1 MNYWDS
7 NMRKIFLFILICVY
21 TTVFAQK
28 KPVSGCGEFSFIQ
41 PDNISRDEA
50 KKYAIDKAKDDAFIG
65 VYGENMSSSQ
75 VLKTENKNGEAN
87 TSFHEY
93 SELTKDY
100 EWMEDTRDPVLSYE
114 MDPTTGQTRITA
126 KVCGKFR
133 KLGSQAELTATV
145 LCNGI
150 EKEIFRSGD
159 TVSIRFTTA
168 EDGYLSIFSKEENG
182 STYCWLPYVNEEG
195 KPRWLKRNKTYTLV
209 CPADPIFPIPQLQG
223 PIILVTN
230 QEAEELIVWY
240 VFSTNEYA
248 LPTMEYDSTNEIY
261 YIRTEDFENWYYK
274 TRNKDHNLQK
284 LEKHIII
291 KKE

>member
-1 MNYWDS
+1 
-7 NMRKIFLFILICVY
+7 MRKFFLLALMGVF
-21 TTVFAQK
+21 TTVFAQN

-50 KKYAIDKAKDDAFIG
+50 KRYVIAKAKDDAFVG
-65 VYGENMSSSQ
+65 VYGENLSSSQ
-75 VLKTENKNGEAN
+75 VLKTENKNGTAN

-100 EWMEDTRDPVLSYE
+100 EWIEDTHDPVLSYE

-133 KLGSQAELTATV
+133 KLGSQAELTAIV

-150 EKEIFRSGD
+150 EKEMFRSGD

-168 EDGYLSIFSKEENG
+168 EDGFLSIFSKEEDG
-182 STYCWLPYVNEEG
+182 SAYCWLPYVNEEG
-195 KPRWLKRNKTYTLV
+195 KPRQLKRNKTYSLV
-209 CPADPIFPIPQLQG
+209 CQADPIFPISQIQG
-223 PIILVTN
+223 PIILVTD
-230 QEAEELIVWY
+230 QEAEELIVWL
-240 VFSTNEYA
+240 VFSNNEYA
-248 LPTMEYDSTNEIY
+248 LPTMEYDSTNDIY
-261 YIRTEDFENWYYK
+261 YIRTEDFERWYYN

-291 KKE
+291 TKK